1 MATLSPAIRS
11 GPLLG
16 VLVALL
22 LAAPATASDAQR
34 HHYSIH
40 GSLSPVAAAASSRS
54 AMQLKSRLSGE
65 QSAIP
70 VQAGGNLM
78 LTGRLALSPLGCA
91 GDTIF
96 ADGFD
101 P

>member
-1 MATLSPAIRS
+1 MAILSPAIRS

-16 VLVALL
+16 ALVALF
-22 LAAPATASDAQR
+22 LAVPATASDAQR

-40 GSLSPVAAAASSRS
+40 GSLTPVAAAASSRGVL
-54 AMQLKSRLSGE
+54 QLKSRLSGE
-65 QSAIP
+65 QSSIP
-70 VQAGGNLM
+70 AQAGGDLV
-78 LTGRLALSPLGCA
+78 LTARLALSPLGCA